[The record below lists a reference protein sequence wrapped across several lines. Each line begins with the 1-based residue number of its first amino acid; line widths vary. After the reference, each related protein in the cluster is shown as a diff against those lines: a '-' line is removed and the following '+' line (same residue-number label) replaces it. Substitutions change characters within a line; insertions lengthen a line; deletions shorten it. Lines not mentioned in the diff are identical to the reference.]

1 MVKPDGTKFA
11 SFFDKFKMFRI
22 YNNSGVLEKEVIMMI
37 NEDIFDPKRK
47 RGTSMIYYRVVK
59 VSNKYIYA
67 MCMNEYSDKLLETN
81 PSIEIWDW
89 DGNPV
94 AKLNMNNPIFTFDVT
109 MDDKKLYC
117 IDRVEIDKIFVYNL
131 ETVLK

>member
-1 MVKPDGTKFA
+1 
-11 SFFDKFKMFRI
+11 
-22 YNNSGVLEKEVIMMI
+22 MI
-37 NEDIFDPKRK
+37 NKDIFDPKRK

-67 MCMNEYSDKLLETN
+67 MCMNEHSDKLLETN

-94 AKLNMNNPIFTFDVT
+94 VKLNMNNPIFTFDVT
-109 MDDKKLYC
+109 KDDKKLYC

-131 ETVLK
+131 EAALK